1 MTDIVG
7 VSPLATGLSSDDGA
21 ASVSTL
27 RASIPNAH
35 WKDRAGPLLI
45 TTNAIAGELASWAVQ
60 QSPYGWP
67 DGLQQALADFN
78 AAWPTDPDMADILP
92 MRHWNSY
99 GDLYAALHNLFCN
112 TPSIAAWN
120 TPKSG
125 HGAQIVFS
133 SRYDN
138 PAPDDDFI
146 DLGALAN
153 NVAREC
159 WKDALADKG
168 FDDHF
173 EEERAAQAIE
183 ARSGETE
190 GLDRNGE
197 SAVPQGCA
205 NGQSHD

>member
-112 TPSIAAWN
+112 
-120 TPKSG
+120 
-125 HGAQIVFS
+125 
-133 SRYDN
+133 
-138 PAPDDDFI
+138 
-146 DLGALAN
+146 
-153 NVAREC
+153 
-159 WKDALADKG
+159 
-168 FDDHF
+168 
-173 EEERAAQAIE
+173 
-183 ARSGETE
+183 
-190 GLDRNGE
+190 
-197 SAVPQGCA
+197 
-205 NGQSHD
+205 